1 MAPARRQ
8 HEHIKMRLR
17 LQGSSLAA
25 IARELSVA
33 RTSVTAVCQGAHR
46 SKRIEAAIAAKLGVT
61 PQQLWPERYRTSAGT
76 LSTTTGSDAMS

>member
-8 HEHIKMRLR
+8 HELIKMRLR

-33 RTSVTAVCQGAHR
+33 RTSVTAVCQGGHR
-46 SKRIEAAIAAKLGVT
+46 SKRIEAAIAAKLGLT
-61 PQQLWPERYRTSAGT
+61 PQQLWPDRYRNVTDAP
-76 LSTTTGSDAMS
+76 LTTGGDAMS